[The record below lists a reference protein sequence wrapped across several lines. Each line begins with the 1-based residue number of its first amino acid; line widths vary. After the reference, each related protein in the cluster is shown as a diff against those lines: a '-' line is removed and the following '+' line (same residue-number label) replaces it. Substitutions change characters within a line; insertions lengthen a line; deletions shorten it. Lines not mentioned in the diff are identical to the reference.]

1 MQTDSSRNM
10 SSKRSDVSRSLG
22 NEAKEKAIRKLHA
35 AEAKLD
41 EITDIRTR
49 LVSENSEMTQSVEQT
64 KREIHDLKVNKP
76 LIEHPTPT
84 INTLYCRVPPPMLY
98 AAELIATE
106 VSTLEE
112 EHKALLSE
120 NDGEMEF
127 TQSLKSQLEKLRP
140 ELIGTEVSTLEEEHK
155 TLLSENDGEMEF
167 TQSLKSQLEKLR
179 VHIFAFS
186 VALFARTCIVT
197 VHGTKCC
204 VAKPRR

>member
-1 MQTDSSRNM
+1 M
-10 SSKRSDVSRSLG
+10 
-22 NEAKEKAIRKLHA
+22 
-35 AEAKLD
+35 
-41 EITDIRTR
+41 
-49 LVSENSEMTQSVEQT
+49 EMKQSVEQT

-127 TQSLKSQLEKLRP
+127 TQSLKSQLEKLR
-140 ELIGTEVSTLEEEHK
+140 
-155 TLLSENDGEMEF
+155 
-167 TQSLKSQLEKLR
+167 

-186 VALFARTCIVT
+186 VMPFARTCT
-197 VHGTKCC
+197 VDCPWYKMLCGKTPALTLSLKKILGEHGGTQGRKQGGGTGDRPLNHE
-204 VAKPRR
+204 KLEFL